1 MSGLPTV
8 PQIRFNPQASLSTL
22 EFWWQAPV
30 NNGGALIQNYTLLC
44 SSIPYSTIIGPSS
57 FYAKV
62 APLVNAQDYTFQLA
76 ASNTNGLGP
85 YIAFTTAQPGIR
97 PAGIS
102 GLAVSQVNV
111 STANV
116 TWNFTQNAQ
125 ESGNHYFVMTVIPST
140 QTAQLSTFQV
150 PIYPNQRSQQVTNL
164 SSMNYTFLVQSVNDA
179 NYSFPNTSSLNYI
192 GPSLTFSPSI
202 ISNLNLWL
210 DGADPYGTGV
220 LLSTNLTLTTW
231 KDKSSNAVTPTVSGG
246 GGTGLTFAG
255 STIGV
260 NYTGAS
266 YLNFPNGTL
275 PYGNSP
281 FTYFLVFN
289 PASNG
294 NNYIVSVGNSNASP
308 TQLGLQLRGS
318 DMDFFQGDI
327 LTQVPTVGQ
336 TAFVELIY
344 YSTFAQRQITLN
356 TYSTSIQTNAPV
368 YNLPQT
374 YNYVGAN
381 SGGGNIFSGK
391 YNEFITYNRTLGPYE
406 RQVIEGYLA
415 WKWNFTSYL
424 SAAHPFK
431 NAAPNSG
438 SISTPPS
445 FTPGLLP
452 SLHVW
457 LDGNDP
463 LNNGSTPGN
472 GTGLARWYD
481 KSGCGHTYN
490 CGSSPTVT
498 TGALNGLATIS
509 FTTSQSATFGTIYGF
524 NNVTLFTVAYKN
536 SSSDGGI
543 FGNNGN
549 NRYGYYFTTKAIYDF
564 RDNGGGNPTNN
575 SIAQSA
581 AWDIQMV
588 QYSNTGTLV
597 TQNQNWNGTFI
608 RTTTNVVSQLYPQFI
623 CNINTYQASACQV
636 AEMLIFGSYLN
647 TNQVQ
652 VIEGYLAWK
661 WGLQGNLPGGHPF
674 ASAAPTGTTSVA

>member
-1 MSGLPTV
+1 MANVPTV
-8 PQIRFNPQASLSTL
+8 PQIRFPPQASLSTL
-22 EFWWQAPV
+22 EFWWQAPL
-30 NNGGALIQNYTLLC
+30 NNGGALIQDYTLLC
-44 SSIPYSTIIGPSS
+44 SSIPFSTIIGPSS

-62 APLVNAQDYTFQLA
+62 TPLVNAQDYTFQLA
-76 ASNTNGLGP
+76 ASNTNGRGP

-97 PAGIS
+97 PAVPT
-102 GLAVSQVNV
+102 GLAVTQTNV

-116 TWNFTQNAQ
+116 TWNFTQTAQ
-125 ESGNHYFVMTVIPST
+125 ESGNNCFVMTVIPST
-140 QTAQLSTFQV
+140 QTAQLSTFQI
-150 PIYPNQRSQQVTNL
+150 PIYANQRSQIVTNL
-164 SSMNYTFLVQSVNDA
+164 STMNYTFLVQAVNA
-179 NYSFPNTSSLNYI
+179 SNYAFPNASTLQYI
-192 GPSLTFSPSI
+192 GPSQAFSPTVI
-202 ISNLNLWL
+202 PNLNIWL
-210 DGADPYGTGV
+210 DGADPYGTGI

-231 KDKSSNAVTPTVSGG
+231 KDKSANALSPTIANGS
-246 GGTGLTFAG
+246 LTFAG
-255 STIGV
+255 STVGV
-260 NYTGAS
+260 NYPGNA
-266 YLNFPNGTL
+266 YLQFPGGSM

-281 FTYFLVFN
+281 FTYFVTFN
-289 PASNG
+289 PSANG
-294 NNYIVSVGNSNASP
+294 NNFLVSVGNSNSQS

-318 DMDFFQGDI
+318 DMDFFQPD
-327 LTQVPTVGQ
+327 LTTQVPTIGQ
-336 TAFVELIY
+336 QAMVQLVY
-344 YSTFAQRQITLN
+344 NSTFLQRQVTLN
-356 TYSTSIQTNAPV
+356 TYSTNLQVNAPV

-374 YNYVGAN
+374 FNYIGSN
-381 SGGGNIFSGK
+381 SGASASFNGK
-391 YNEFITYNRTLGPYE
+391 YNEVIIFNRNLEVYE

-424 SAAHPFK
+424 SASHPFK
-431 NAAPNSG
+431 SGAPTS
-438 SISTPPS
+438 SALTTPAN

-452 SLHVW
+452 TLQLW

-472 GTGLARWYD
+472 GTGLTKWFD

-498 TGALNGLATIS
+498 SSALNGLATIS
-509 FTTSQSATFGTIYGF
+509 FTTAQSASFGIIYGF

-536 SSSDGGI
+536 SDATGGI
-543 FGNNGN
+543 FGDGGN

-564 RDNGGGNPTNN
+564 RSNGGGNPTNN

-608 RTTTNVVSQLYPQFI
+608 RTTTNVVAQLYPNFT
-623 CNINTYQASACQV
+623 CSINTYQASQCQI
-636 AEMLIFGSYLN
+636 AEVLAFGSYLN

-661 WGLQGNLPGGHPF
+661 WGLQGNLPGAHPF
-674 ASAAPTGTTSVA
+674 KSAAPTGTTSLA